1 MIYIF
6 NERGRLIAI
15 AFHEQPT
22 PPPAEKKFYD
32 ARGKLIASVLT

>member
-6 NERGRLIAI
+6 NRYGRMIGL
-15 AFHEQPT
+15 AFHQRPV
-22 PPPAEKKFYD
+22 PAPAEKKFYD